1 MNGEEVSPGTTENV
15 ISSLLKSL
23 SLSLWSRT
31 PALEK
36 DECNSKLVSSIELGM
51 FRLSTAFRR
60 QKIEFSIPIQVT
72 IINGSKLRAT
82 NARRSAPGDQI
93 AMTKKKSEK
102 PPRKR
107 RSPAH
112 RKIEKH
118 FDQDLFTMLTRRR
131 INIRLLS
138 VWDNKRDNDRSI

>member
-1 MNGEEVSPGTTENV
+1 MNAIPNWCLPLNWACSDYRQ
-15 ISSLLKSL
+15 L
-23 SLSLWSRT
+23 SEDR
-31 PALEK
+31 
-36 DECNSKLVSSIELGM
+36 KL
-51 FRLSTAFRR
+51 
-60 QKIEFSIPIQVT
+60 EFSVT